1 MKQRIITGTVC
12 ALVLIAVLLSP
23 KIVLEIGVS
32 LIAALSVYEVLK
44 VTDIAKYKFLTVL
57 SVLFAFV
64 CTCFQ
69 YVPFLYILVILLFG
83 YFMFNKNHITFEEI
97 SKAFFTA
104 VFVPLLYGHLIAIR
118 DMRAGQHLIW
128 TVFVI
133 SLLTDTFAYF
143 TGCFIGKHKLAPVL
157 SPKKTV
163 EGAIGG
169 LFGGVIG
176 MVALCGIFGY
186 MGQTPNYFNA
196 VIIAVICSAISQFG
210 DLCASA
216 IKRQYGVKDYGNIM
230 PGHGGMMDRF
240 DGVIF
245 TAPAV
250 CYLLLVLPII

>member
-1 MKQRIITGTVC
+1 MKQRIITGAVF
-12 ALVLIAVLLSP
+12 AVALIALILSHE
-23 KIVLEIGVS
+23 IVFKTGVS

-44 VTDIAKYKFLTVL
+44 VTDVLKYKFLTVV
-57 SVLFAFV
+57 SVLFSLVF
-64 CTCFQ
+64 TCFQ
-69 YVPFLYILVILLFG
+69 LMIFIYFLIILLFA
-83 YFMFNKNHITFEEI
+83 YFMFNKKQVKFEEI
-97 SKAFFTA
+97 SKAFLIA

-118 DMRAGQHLIW
+118 DMREGQLLIW

-157 SPKKTV
+157 SPKKTI

-169 LFGGVIG
+169 LLGGVIG

-186 MGQTPNYFNA
+186 FGHTPNYFNA
-196 VIIAVICSAISQFG
+196 VIIALMCSVISQFG